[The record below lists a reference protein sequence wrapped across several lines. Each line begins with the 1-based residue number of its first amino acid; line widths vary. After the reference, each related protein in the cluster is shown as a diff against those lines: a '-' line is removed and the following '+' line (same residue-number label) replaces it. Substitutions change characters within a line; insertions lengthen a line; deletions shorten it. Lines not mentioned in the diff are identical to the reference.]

1 MAKIKEYDV
10 DGNEVIRDLTDDEI
24 AQNLI
29 DHKFIEDQEKLQK
42 KSSEAKAALLKKL
55 GITADEAKLLL
66 G

>member
-10 DGNEVIRDLTDDEI
+10 DGNEIIRDLTDDEI

-42 KSSEAKAALLKKL
+42 KSLEAKAALLEKL
-55 GITADEAKLLL
+55 GITAEEATLLL
-66 G
+66 S